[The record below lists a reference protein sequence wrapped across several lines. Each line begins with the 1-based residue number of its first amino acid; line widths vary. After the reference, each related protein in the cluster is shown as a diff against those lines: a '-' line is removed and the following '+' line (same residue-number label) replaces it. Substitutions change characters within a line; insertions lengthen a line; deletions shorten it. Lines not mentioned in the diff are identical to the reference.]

1 MNLYFNDSDW
11 WVCFLKD
18 KYMAVGSAKQTISG
32 HVDALNKSNNSFQ
45 LLLKEMTAIDVCKDQ
60 EWLKWTNSYR
70 IIFLGCIPQDVEN
83 PYRTSDTS
91 SLESE
96 ERENTRRDLQR
107 RALDALEAAR
117 VWMNIPEILV
127 GTGFDLLKWVF
138 IIVVLFLV

>member
-1 MNLYFNDSDW
+1 
-11 WVCFLKD
+11 
-18 KYMAVGSAKQTISG
+18 
-32 HVDALNKSNNSFQ
+32 
-45 LLLKEMTAIDVCKDQ
+45 MTAIDVCKDQ

>member
-1 MNLYFNDSDW
+1 
-11 WVCFLKD
+11 
-18 KYMAVGSAKQTISG
+18 MAVGSAKQTISG